1 MGKRIEWIDTAK
13 GIGLILVILG
23 HLHIPFMTTWIYLFH
38 MPLFFFLS
46 GLVYSGGKYTWKQ
59 YLIKKAKSLLVPYV
73 TYGFIILLFYT
84 IVNSIIGVENS
95 LYGSTREMFK
105 NLIIQEHFWTIWF
118 LTALFLVEII
128 YYFLNKICS
137 ANYKKLTAISILMCA
152 IGLMRYRLGFG
163 SLPWNLDIAFV
174 AQLFFHVG
182 RIMKSSKILKTITAP
197 SNVRKNVLYT
207 NVFLMVNV
215 ISGVMGIKLTHESLD
230 MSVGLYGNE
239 ILTFISAFSGIFF
252 VISLSNLTQPLAV
265 QYLGRNT
272 MLIFALHSRV
282 IIVGCSY
289 IYEVLGVF
297 QGIGYA
303 EQILSAIVTFVIIII
318 MLSYDVTLDTRK
330 TFARLA
336 FSLNSFA

>member
-128 YYFLNKICS
+128 YYFLNKI
-137 ANYKKLTAISILMCA
+137 L
-152 IGLMRYRLGFG
+152 
-163 SLPWNLDIAFV
+163 
-174 AQLFFHVG
+174 
-182 RIMKSSKILKTITAP
+182 
-197 SNVRKNVLYT
+197 
-207 NVFLMVNV
+207 
-215 ISGVMGIKLTHESLD
+215 
-230 MSVGLYGNE
+230 
-239 ILTFISAFSGIFF
+239 
-252 VISLSNLTQPLAV
+252 
-265 QYLGRNT
+265 
-272 MLIFALHSRV
+272 
-282 IIVGCSY
+282 
-289 IYEVLGVF
+289 
-297 QGIGYA
+297 
-303 EQILSAIVTFVIIII
+303 
-318 MLSYDVTLDTRK
+318 
-330 TFARLA
+330 
-336 FSLNSFA
+336 